1 MIHSCLFRKPDD
13 SNQADE
19 KDTSLPVEEKV
30 QSQTEKTLSRS
41 CDEDDNKRY
50 FLFWLS
56 MLISHKCLP
65 TYMKILIKNLIFL
78 QANY

>member
-1 MIHSCLFRKPDD
+1 MIHLCLFRKPDD
-13 SNQADE
+13 SNQANE

-56 MLISHKCLP
+56 MLISL
-65 TYMKILIKNLIFL
+65 T
-78 QANY
+78 

>member
-1 MIHSCLFRKPDD
+1 MIYSCLFRKPDD

-56 MLISHKCLP
+56 MLISL
-65 TYMKILIKNLIFL
+65 T
-78 QANY
+78 

>member
-30 QSQTEKTLSRS
+30 QSQTQKTLSRS
-41 CDEDDNKRY
+41 CDDDDNKRY
-50 FLFWLS
+50 CLFWLD
-56 MLISHKCLP
+56 MLISL
-65 TYMKILIKNLIFL
+65 T
-78 QANY
+78 

>member
-56 MLISHKCLP
+56 ILISL
-65 TYMKILIKNLIFL
+65 T
-78 QANY
+78 

>member
-1 MIHSCLFRKPDD
+1 MIHSCLFRKPED

-56 MLISHKCLP
+56 MLISL
-65 TYMKILIKNLIFL
+65 T
-78 QANY
+78 

>member
-1 MIHSCLFRKPDD
+1 MIYSCLFRKPDD

-50 FLFWLS
+50 FLFWLD
-56 MLISHKCLP
+56 MLISLK
-65 TYMKILIKNLIFL
+65 
-78 QANY
+78 

>member
-1 MIHSCLFRKPDD
+1 MLNDPFMSFRKPED

-19 KDTSLPVEEKV
+19 KDTSLAVEEKV

-56 MLISHKCLP
+56 MLISL
-65 TYMKILIKNLIFL
+65 T
-78 QANY
+78 

>member
-56 MLISHKCLP
+56 MLISL
-65 TYMKILIKNLIFL
+65 T
-78 QANY
+78 

>member
-1 MIHSCLFRKPDD
+1 MIHACLFRKPDD

-56 MLISHKCLP
+56 MLISL
-65 TYMKILIKNLIFL
+65 T
-78 QANY
+78 

>member
-1 MIHSCLFRKPDD
+1 MCQMIHSCLFRKPDD

-56 MLISHKCLP
+56 MLITL
-65 TYMKILIKNLIFL
+65 T
-78 QANY
+78 

>member
-56 MLISHKCLP
+56 IIISL
-65 TYMKILIKNLIFL
+65 T
-78 QANY
+78 